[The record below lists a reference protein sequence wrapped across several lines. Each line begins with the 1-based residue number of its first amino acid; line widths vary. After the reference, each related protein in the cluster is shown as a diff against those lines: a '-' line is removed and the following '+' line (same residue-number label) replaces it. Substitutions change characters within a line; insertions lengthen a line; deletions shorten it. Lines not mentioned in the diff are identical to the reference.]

1 MVRQQL
7 EHGGL
12 VLGHGEQATALRSLQ
27 ARLGAWAKRQ
37 SLRGPGDARTIGISV
52 SGTHTRGPRSMSPQL
67 RVWALVLAIDVAA
80 LGLAALILPR
90 LTAVDETWQLPW
102 FVMAVGFW
110 AAEARV
116 IHFHFRR
123 GAHTFSLN
131 ELPLVIGMFLAVP
144 FDVVIAQAIGSAV
157 ALTLH
162 RRQPPVKL
170 AFNIGSFALSSSVGL
185 AVFHFV
191 GSGPVTDPAWWFA
204 AFLGAGVANLVGV
217 FAVAAALTVSEGSLG
232 FRKLRQ
238 MLGVSSV
245 VAATNTSVALLA
257 VIIVIAEP
265 GAAWLLVVP
274 VATLFFGYR
283 AFIGARQQHESLELL
298 YESTRILQRTPELDS
313 ALVQLLY
320 HSRTMFRAE
329 RAEIVIFPSDPSD
342 GYLVTSVADDR
353 TAIMAAGDP
362 TVWKPLHRHLTDDG
376 RAFLLNS
383 TALELGEGREV
394 RDAMIAPL
402 GGDGGIV
409 GAMVVTNRLGDVTT
423 FTAEDLRLYATVA
436 SHAGT
441 ALENGQLERSLTK
454 LSVLQDE
461 LKHQAFHDGL
471 TQLANRSLFRENV
484 DARLAATIH
493 SGRSVVM
500 FVDLDDFKFVND
512 TYGHEAGDAM
522 LIEVARRLNLCTR
535 GSDLTARLGGDEFAI
550 LVDDGAAL
558 SNAERVAQRIADSIG
573 QPFVL
578 GDIQTHI
585 TASIGI
591 AAGSQGDSAEDLL
604 RQADVA
610 MYSAKAAGKG
620 RWAIYKASML
630 KSVRSRHDAG
640 EELRR
645 AVDLGEFELR
655 YQPVV
660 SLESG
665 AILGAEALLRWNH
678 PTRGEVEP
686 DDFIAAAE
694 EGAIIVPIGRW
705 VLDEACRQA
714 ARWGPSGESAAPW
727 VAVNL
732 SARQLLHPTLPDDV
746 RGAIARSGLMPDRL
760 VLEVTESVLLHD
772 AEAAIAVIGDL
783 RALGI
788 RVALDDFG
796 TGYSSLSYLHRF
808 PIDILKIASG
818 FVAVG
823 DPSDARWILTE
834 AIISLGKA
842 LGLQVVAEGVERRD
856 QVQRLKA
863 VGCELAQGFFFA
875 RPLHADTIA
884 TQFAR
889 DLAQRLGSD
898 RMEQSVAPRAA

>member
-1 MVRQQL
+1 
-7 EHGGL
+7 
-12 VLGHGEQATALRSLQ
+12 
-27 ARLGAWAKRQ
+27 
-37 SLRGPGDARTIGISV
+37 
-52 SGTHTRGPRSMSPQL
+52 
-67 RVWALVLAIDVAA
+67 
-80 LGLAALILPR
+80 
-90 LTAVDETWQLPW
+90 
-102 FVMAVGFW
+102 MAVGFW

-116 IHFHFRR
+116 VHFHFRR

-131 ELPLVIGMFLAVP
+131 ELPLVIGMFLASP
-144 FDVVIAQAIGSAV
+144 LEVVIAQAIGSAV
-157 ALTLH
+157 ALTVH

-185 AVFHFV
+185 AVFHLL
-191 GSGPVTDPAWWFA
+191 GSGPLTDPTRWLA
-204 AFLGAGVANLVGV
+204 AFLGAGIANLVGV
-217 FAVAAALTVSEGSLG
+217 FAVAAALSVSEGSLG

-245 VAATNTSVALLA
+245 VAATNASVALLA
-257 VIIVIAEP
+257 VIIVIADP
-265 GAAWLLVVP
+265 RAAWLLVVP
-274 VATLFFGYR
+274 IATLFFGYR

-353 TAIMAAGDP
+353 TAIMAPGDA
-362 TVWKPLHRHLTDDG
+362 TIWKPLHRHLAEEG
-376 RAFLLNS
+376 KAFLLNS
-383 TALELGEGREV
+383 TSLELGEEREV

-402 GGDGGIV
+402 GADGGIV

-436 SHAGT
+436 SHVGT

-461 LKHQAFHDGL
+461 LKHQAYHDGL

-484 DARLAATIH
+484 DARLAATVH
-493 SGRSVVM
+493 GDRSVVM

-522 LIEVARRLNLCTR
+522 LVEVARRLNLCTR

-550 LVDDGAAL
+550 LVDDGADL
-558 SNAERVAQRIADSIG
+558 SNAERVAQRITDSIG
-573 QPFVL
+573 QPFML
-578 GDIQTHI
+578 GDIQTHAA
-585 TASIGI
+585 ASIGI
-591 AAGSQGDSAEDLL
+591 AAGRQGDSAEDLL

-620 RWAIYKASML
+620 RWAIYKPSML

-645 AVDLGEFELR
+645 AVELGEFELR

-660 SLESG
+660 SLDSG

-678 PTRGEVEP
+678 PTRGEVGP
-686 DDFIAAAE
+686 DDFIGAAE
-694 EGAIIVPIGRW
+694 EGATIVPIGRW

-714 ARWGPSGESAAPW
+714 TRWGSNDDATAPW

-746 RGAIARSGLMPDRL
+746 RGAIARSGLIPERL

-772 AEAAIAVIGDL
+772 AEAAIAVIADL

-818 FVAVG
+818 FVGVG
-823 DPSDARWILTE
+823 DRSDARWILTE

-875 RPLHADTIA
+875 RPLHADTLA

-889 DLAQRLGSD
+889 DQAQRLGSD
-898 RMEQSVAPRAA
+898 RMEQSVATSAASAA

>member
-1 MVRQQL
+1 MT
-7 EHGGL
+7 G
-12 VLGHGEQATALRSLQ
+12 
-27 ARLGAWAKRQ
+27 
-37 SLRGPGDARTIGISV
+37 
-52 SGTHTRGPRSMSPQL
+52 QL
-67 RVWALVLAIDVAA
+67 RIWALVLGIDAAALALVAA
-80 LGLAALILPR
+80 LLPQLR
-90 LTAVDETWQLPW
+90 PVDASWQLPW

-110 AAEARV
+110 AAESRV
-116 IHFHFRR
+116 VHFHFRR

-131 ELPLVIGMFLAVP
+131 ELPLVIGMFLASP
-144 FDVVIAQAIGSAV
+144 LEVVIAQAIGSAV

-185 AVFHFV
+185 AVFHLV
-191 GSGPVTDPAWWFA
+191 GSGPLTDPTRWLA
-204 AFLGAGVANLVGV
+204 AFLGAGSANLVGV
-217 FAVAAALTVSEGSLG
+217 FAVATALSVSEGSLG

-257 VIIVIAEP
+257 VIIVIADP
-265 GAAWLLVVP
+265 RAAWLLVVP

-320 HSRTMFRAE
+320 HSRTMVRAE

-342 GYLVTSVADDR
+342 GYLITSVADDR
-353 TAIMAAGDP
+353 TAIMAPGDA
-362 TVWKPLHRHLTDDG
+362 TIWKPLHRHLAEDG
-376 RAFLLNS
+376 KAFLLNS
-383 TALELGEGREV
+383 TSLELGEEREV

-402 GGDGGIV
+402 GADGGIV

-436 SHAGT
+436 SHVGT

-484 DARLAATIH
+484 DARLAATVH
-493 SGRSVVM
+493 GDRSVVM

-522 LIEVARRLNLCTR
+522 LVEVARRLNLCTR

-550 LVDDGAAL
+550 LVDDGADL
-558 SNAERVAQRIADSIG
+558 SNAERVAQRITDSIG
-573 QPFVL
+573 QPFLL
-578 GDIQTHI
+578 GDIQTHAA
-585 TASIGI
+585 ASIGI
-591 AAGSQGDSAEDLL
+591 AAGRQGDSAEDLL

-620 RWAIYKASML
+620 RWAIYKPSML
-630 KSVRSRHDAG
+630 RSVRSRHDAG

-645 AVDLGEFELR
+645 AVELGEFALR

-660 SLESG
+660 SLDSG

-678 PTRGEVEP
+678 PTRGEVGP
-686 DDFIAAAE
+686 DDFIGAAE
-694 EGAIIVPIGRW
+694 DGATIVPIGRW

-714 ARWGPSGESAAPW
+714 ARWGSSDDSAAPW

-746 RGAIARSGLMPDRL
+746 RGAIARSGLMPERL

-772 AEAAIAVIGDL
+772 AEAAIAVISDL

-818 FVAVG
+818 FVGVG
-823 DPSDARWILTE
+823 DRSDARWILTE

-856 QVQRLKA
+856 QVQRLKS

-875 RPLHADTIA
+875 RPLHADTLA

-889 DLAQRLGSD
+889 DQAQRLGSD
-898 RMEQSVAPRAA
+898 RMEQSVAISAA

>member
-1 MVRQQL
+1 
-7 EHGGL
+7 
-12 VLGHGEQATALRSLQ
+12 
-27 ARLGAWAKRQ
+27 
-37 SLRGPGDARTIGISV
+37 
-52 SGTHTRGPRSMSPQL
+52 
-67 RVWALVLAIDVAA
+67 
-80 LGLAALILPR
+80 
-90 LTAVDETWQLPW
+90 
-102 FVMAVGFW
+102 
-110 AAEARV
+110 
-116 IHFHFRR
+116 
-123 GAHTFSLN
+123 
-131 ELPLVIGMFLAVP
+131 
-144 FDVVIAQAIGSAV
+144 
-157 ALTLH
+157 
-162 RRQPPVKL
+162 
-170 AFNIGSFALSSSVGL
+170 
-185 AVFHFV
+185 
-191 GSGPVTDPAWWFA
+191 
-204 AFLGAGVANLVGV
+204 
-217 FAVAAALTVSEGSLG
+217 
-232 FRKLRQ
+232 
-238 MLGVSSV
+238 
-245 VAATNTSVALLA
+245 
-257 VIIVIAEP
+257 
-265 GAAWLLVVP
+265 
-274 VATLFFGYR
+274 
-283 AFIGARQQHESLELL
+283 
-298 YESTRILQRTPELDS
+298 
-313 ALVQLLY
+313 
-320 HSRTMFRAE
+320 
-329 RAEIVIFPSDPSD
+329 
-342 GYLVTSVADDR
+342 
-353 TAIMAAGDP
+353 
-362 TVWKPLHRHLTDDG
+362 
-376 RAFLLNS
+376 
-383 TALELGEGREV
+383 
-394 RDAMIAPL
+394 
-402 GGDGGIV
+402 
-409 GAMVVTNRLGDVTT
+409 MVVTNRLGDVTT

-436 SHAGT
+436 SHVGT

-484 DARLAATIH
+484 DARLAATVH
-493 SGRSVVM
+493 DDRSVVM

-522 LIEVARRLNLCTR
+522 LVEVARRLNLCTR

-550 LVDDGAAL
+550 LVDDGADL
-558 SNAERVAQRIADSIG
+558 SNAERVAQRITDSIG

-578 GDIQTHI
+578 GDIQTHAA
-585 TASIGI
+585 ASIGI
-591 AAGSQGDSAEDLL
+591 AAGRQGDSAEDLL

-620 RWAIYKASML
+620 RWAIYKPSML

-645 AVDLGEFELR
+645 AVELGEFELR

-660 SLESG
+660 SLDSG

-678 PTRGEVEP
+678 PTRGEVGP
-686 DDFIAAAE
+686 DDFIGAAE
-694 EGAIIVPIGRW
+694 ECATIVPIGRW

-714 ARWGPSGESAAPW
+714 ARWGSSDDSAAPW

-746 RGAIARSGLMPDRL
+746 RGAIARSGLMPERL

-818 FVAVG
+818 FVGVG
-823 DPSDARWILTE
+823 DRSDARWILTE

-856 QVQRLKA
+856 QVQRLKS

-875 RPLHADTIA
+875 RPLHPDTLA

-898 RMEQSVAPRAA
+898 RMEQSVAPSAA

>member
-1 MVRQQL
+1 
-7 EHGGL
+7 
-12 VLGHGEQATALRSLQ
+12 
-27 ARLGAWAKRQ
+27 
-37 SLRGPGDARTIGISV
+37 
-52 SGTHTRGPRSMSPQL
+52 
-67 RVWALVLAIDVAA
+67 
-80 LGLAALILPR
+80 
-90 LTAVDETWQLPW
+90 
-102 FVMAVGFW
+102 
-110 AAEARV
+110 
-116 IHFHFRR
+116 
-123 GAHTFSLN
+123 
-131 ELPLVIGMFLAVP
+131 MFLASP
-144 FDVVIAQAIGSAV
+144 LEVVIAQAIGSAV

-185 AVFHFV
+185 AVFHLV
-191 GSGPVTDPAWWFA
+191 GSGPLTDPTRWLA
-204 AFLGAGVANLVGV
+204 AFLGAGSANLVGV
-217 FAVAAALTVSEGSLG
+217 FAVATALSVSEGSLG

-257 VIIVIAEP
+257 VIIVIADP
-265 GAAWLLVVP
+265 RAAWLLVVP
-274 VATLFFGYR
+274 IATLFFGYR

-342 GYLVTSVADDR
+342 GYLITSVADDR
-353 TAIMAAGDP
+353 TAIMAPGDA
-362 TVWKPLHRHLTDDG
+362 TIWKPLHRHLAEAG
-376 RAFLLNS
+376 KAFLLNS
-383 TALELGEGREV
+383 TSLELGEEREV

-402 GGDGGIV
+402 GADGGIV

-436 SHAGT
+436 SHVGT

-484 DARLAATIH
+484 DARLAATVH
-493 SGRSVVM
+493 GDRSVVM

-522 LIEVARRLNLCTR
+522 LVEVARRLNLCTR

-550 LVDDGAAL
+550 LVDDGADL
-558 SNAERVAQRIADSIG
+558 SNAERVAQRITDSIG
-573 QPFVL
+573 QPFLL
-578 GDIQTHI
+578 GDIQTHAA
-585 TASIGI
+585 ASIGI
-591 AAGSQGDSAEDLL
+591 AAGRQGDSAEDLL

-620 RWAIYKASML
+620 RWAIYKPSML
-630 KSVRSRHDAG
+630 RSVRSRHDAG

-645 AVDLGEFELR
+645 AVELGEFALR

-660 SLESG
+660 SLDSG

-678 PTRGEVEP
+678 PTRGEVGP
-686 DDFIAAAE
+686 DDFIGAAE
-694 EGAIIVPIGRW
+694 DGATIVPIGRW

-714 ARWGPSGESAAPW
+714 ARWGSSDDSAAPW

-746 RGAIARSGLMPDRL
+746 RGAIARSGLMPERL

-772 AEAAIAVIGDL
+772 AEAAIAVISDL

-818 FVAVG
+818 FVGVG
-823 DPSDARWILTE
+823 DRSDARWILTE

-856 QVQRLKA
+856 QVQRLKS

-875 RPLHADTIA
+875 RPLHADTLA

-889 DLAQRLGSD
+889 DQAQRLGSD
-898 RMEQSVAPRAA
+898 RMEQSVAISAA

>member
-1 MVRQQL
+1 MT
-7 EHGGL
+7 G
-12 VLGHGEQATALRSLQ
+12 
-27 ARLGAWAKRQ
+27 
-37 SLRGPGDARTIGISV
+37 
-52 SGTHTRGPRSMSPQL
+52 QL
-67 RVWALVLAIDVAA
+67 RIWALVLGIDAAA
-80 LGLAALILPR
+80 LALAAAVLPQLR
-90 LTAVDETWQLPW
+90 PVDPSWQLPW

-116 IHFHFRR
+116 VHFHFRR

-131 ELPLVIGMFLAVP
+131 ELPLVIGMFLASP
-144 FDVVIAQAIGSAV
+144 LEVVIAQAIGSAV
-157 ALTLH
+157 ALTVH

-185 AVFHFV
+185 AVFHLV
-191 GSGPVTDPAWWFA
+191 GSGPLTDPTRWLA
-204 AFLGAGVANLVGV
+204 AFLGAGIANLVGV
-217 FAVAAALTVSEGSLG
+217 FAVAAALSVSEGSLG

-245 VAATNTSVALLA
+245 VAATNTSVALLS
-257 VIIVIAEP
+257 VIIVIADP
-265 GAAWLLVVP
+265 RAAWLLVVP
-274 VATLFFGYR
+274 IATLFFGYR

-353 TAIMAAGDP
+353 TAIMAPGDS
-362 TVWKPLHRHLTDDG
+362 TIWKPLHRHLAEEG
-376 RAFLLNS
+376 KAFLLNS
-383 TALELGEGREV
+383 TSLELGEERDV

-402 GGDGGIV
+402 GADGGIV

-436 SHAGT
+436 SHVGT

-461 LKHQAFHDGL
+461 LKHQAYHDGL

-484 DARLAATIH
+484 DARLAATVH
-493 SGRSVVM
+493 GDRSVVM

-522 LIEVARRLNLCTR
+522 LVEVARRLNLCTR

-550 LVDDGAAL
+550 LVDDGADL
-558 SNAERVAQRIADSIG
+558 SNAERVAQRITDSIG
-573 QPFVL
+573 QPFML
-578 GDIQTHI
+578 GDIQTHAA
-585 TASIGI
+585 ASIGI
-591 AAGSQGDSAEDLL
+591 AAGRQGDSAEDLL

-620 RWAIYKASML
+620 RWAIYKPSML

-645 AVDLGEFELR
+645 AVELGEFELR

-660 SLESG
+660 SLDSG

-678 PTRGEVEP
+678 PTRGEVGP
-686 DDFIAAAE
+686 DDFIGAAE
-694 EGAIIVPIGRW
+694 EGATIVPIGRW
-705 VLDEACRQA
+705 ALDEACRQA
-714 ARWGPSGESAAPW
+714 TRWGSSDDSAAPW

-746 RGAIARSGLMPDRL
+746 RGAIARSGLMPERL

-772 AEAAIAVIGDL
+772 ADAAIAVISDL

-818 FVAVG
+818 FVGVG
-823 DPSDARWILTE
+823 DRSDARWILTE

-856 QVQRLKA
+856 QVQRLKS

-875 RPLHADTIA
+875 RPLHADTLA

-889 DLAQRLGSD
+889 DQAQRLGSD
-898 RMEQSVAPRAA
+898 RMEQSVAISAA

>member
-1 MVRQQL
+1 M
-7 EHGGL
+7 
-12 VLGHGEQATALRSLQ
+12 
-27 ARLGAWAKRQ
+27 
-37 SLRGPGDARTIGISV
+37 
-52 SGTHTRGPRSMSPQL
+52 PQHL
-67 RVWALVLAIDVAA
+67 RVWTLVLAIDAAAVIVAVVT
-80 LGLAALILPR
+80 LPQLAPIDR
-90 LTAVDETWQLPW
+90 SWHLPW
-102 FVMAVGFW
+102 FVMAIGFW

-131 ELPLVIGMFLAVP
+131 ELPLVVGMFLAAPVE
-144 FDVVIAQAIGSAV
+144 VVIAQVIGSAV
-157 ALTLH
+157 ALTFH
-162 RRQPPVKL
+162 RHQPPVKL
-170 AFNIGSFALSSSVGL
+170 AFNLGSFALSSSIGL
-185 AVFHFV
+185 VVFHLV
-191 GSGPVTDPAWWFA
+191 GSGPLTDPSRWLA
-204 AFLGAGVANLVGV
+204 AFLGAGIANVVGV

-232 FRKLRQ
+232 LRKLRQ

-257 VIIVIAEP
+257 VIIVIADP
-265 GAAWLLVVP
+265 RAAWLLVVP
-274 VATLFFGYR
+274 IATLFFGYR

-329 RAEIVIFPSDPSD
+329 RAEIVIFPSEPSE
-342 GYLVTSVADDR
+342 GYLVTSVADDH
-353 TAIMAAGDP
+353 TTIMAAGDAA
-362 TVWKPLHRHLTDDG
+362 VWRPVHRHVAEHG
-376 RAFLLNS
+376 KAFLLN
-383 TALELGEGREV
+383 TTELDLGEDREV

-402 GGDGGIV
+402 GADGGIV

-423 FTAEDLRLYATVA
+423 FTSEDLRLYATVA

-471 TQLANRSLFRENV
+471 TKLANRSLFRENV
-484 DARLAATIH
+484 DARLAATTH
-493 SGRSVVM
+493 GRRSVVM

-512 TYGHEAGDAM
+512 TFGHEAGDAM
-522 LIEVARRLNLCTR
+522 LVEVARRLNLCTR
-535 GSDLTARLGGDEFAI
+535 ASDLTARLGGDEFAI
-550 LVDDGAAL
+550 LVDDSVDLA
-558 SNAERVAQRIADSIG
+558 NAERVAERITDSLG
-573 QPFVL
+573 QPFVI
-578 GDIQTHI
+578 GDIQTHA

-591 AAGSQGDSAEDLL
+591 AAGSLGDSAEDLL

-620 RWAIYKASML
+620 RWAIYKPSML

-645 AVDLGEFELR
+645 AVDLGQFELR
-655 YQPVV
+655 YQPVI

-686 DDFIAAAE
+686 DEFIGAAE
-694 EGAIIVPIGRW
+694 EGAVIVPIGRW
-705 VLDEACRQA
+705 ALDEACRQA
-714 ARWGPSGESAAPW
+714 AQWGSSDESAAPW

-732 SARQLLHPTLPDDV
+732 SARQLLHPTLLEDV
-746 RGAIARSGLMPDRL
+746 RGTIARSGLAPASL

-772 AEAAIAVIGDL
+772 AEAAIAVIGEL

-808 PIDILKIASG
+808 PIDILKIAPG
-818 FVAVG
+818 FVGVS
-823 DPSDARWILTE
+823 DLNDARWILTE

-842 LGLQVVAEGVERRD
+842 LGLSVVAEGVERRG

-875 RPLHADTIA
+875 RPLDADAIA
-884 TQFAR
+884 AQFAR
-889 DLAQRLGSD
+889 DVAQRHGSD
-898 RMEQSVAPRAA
+898 RMAQSVAATSVA

>member
-1 MVRQQL
+1 MT
-7 EHGGL
+7 G
-12 VLGHGEQATALRSLQ
+12 
-27 ARLGAWAKRQ
+27 
-37 SLRGPGDARTIGISV
+37 
-52 SGTHTRGPRSMSPQL
+52 QL
-67 RVWALVLAIDVAA
+67 RIWALVLGIDAAALALVAA
-80 LGLAALILPR
+80 LLPQLR
-90 LTAVDETWQLPW
+90 PVDASWQLPW

-110 AAEARV
+110 AAESRV
-116 IHFHFRR
+116 VHFHFRR

-131 ELPLVIGMFLAVP
+131 ELPLVIGMFLASP
-144 FDVVIAQAIGSAV
+144 LEVVIAQAIGSAV

-185 AVFHFV
+185 AVFHLV
-191 GSGPVTDPAWWFA
+191 GSGPLTDPTRWLA
-204 AFLGAGVANLVGV
+204 AFLGAGSANLVGV
-217 FAVAAALTVSEGSLG
+217 FAVATALSVSEGSLG

-257 VIIVIAEP
+257 VIIVIADP
-265 GAAWLLVVP
+265 RAAWLLVVP
-274 VATLFFGYR
+274 IATLFFGYR

-342 GYLVTSVADDR
+342 GYLITSVADDR
-353 TAIMAAGDP
+353 TAIMAPGDA
-362 TVWKPLHRHLTDDG
+362 TIWKPLHRHLAEAG
-376 RAFLLNS
+376 KAFLLNS
-383 TALELGEGREV
+383 SSLELGEEHEV

-402 GGDGGIV
+402 GADGGIV

-436 SHAGT
+436 SHVGT

-484 DARLAATIH
+484 DARLAATVH
-493 SGRSVVM
+493 GDRSVVM

-522 LIEVARRLNLCTR
+522 LVEVARRLNLCTR

-550 LVDDGAAL
+550 LVDDGADL
-558 SNAERVAQRIADSIG
+558 SNAERVAQRITDSIG
-573 QPFVL
+573 QPFLL
-578 GDIQTHI
+578 GDIQTHAA
-585 TASIGI
+585 ASIGI
-591 AAGSQGDSAEDLL
+591 AAGRQGDSAEDLL

-620 RWAIYKASML
+620 RWAIYKPSML
-630 KSVRSRHDAG
+630 RSVRSRHDAG

-645 AVDLGEFELR
+645 AVELGEFALR

-660 SLESG
+660 SLDSG

-678 PTRGEVEP
+678 PTRGEVGP
-686 DDFIAAAE
+686 DDFIGAAE
-694 EGAIIVPIGRW
+694 DGATIVPIGRW

-714 ARWGPSGESAAPW
+714 ARWGSSDDSAAPW

-746 RGAIARSGLMPDRL
+746 RGAIARSGLMPERL

-772 AEAAIAVIGDL
+772 AEAAIAVISDL

-818 FVAVG
+818 FVGVG
-823 DPSDARWILTE
+823 DRSDARWILTE

-856 QVQRLKA
+856 QVQRLKS

-875 RPLHADTIA
+875 RPLHADTLA

-889 DLAQRLGSD
+889 DQAQRLGSD
-898 RMEQSVAPRAA
+898 RMEQSVAISAA

>member
-1 MVRQQL
+1 
-7 EHGGL
+7 
-12 VLGHGEQATALRSLQ
+12 
-27 ARLGAWAKRQ
+27 
-37 SLRGPGDARTIGISV
+37 
-52 SGTHTRGPRSMSPQL
+52 MSPQL

-818 FVAVG
+818 FVGVG

>member
-1 MVRQQL
+1 MT
-7 EHGGL
+7 G
-12 VLGHGEQATALRSLQ
+12 
-27 ARLGAWAKRQ
+27 
-37 SLRGPGDARTIGISV
+37 
-52 SGTHTRGPRSMSPQL
+52 QL
-67 RVWALVLAIDVAA
+67 RIWALVLGIDAAALALVAA
-80 LGLAALILPR
+80 LLPQLR
-90 LTAVDETWQLPW
+90 PVDASWQLPW

-110 AAEARV
+110 AAESRV
-116 IHFHFRR
+116 VHFHFRR

-131 ELPLVIGMFLAVP
+131 ELPLVIGMFLASP
-144 FDVVIAQAIGSAV
+144 LEVVIAQAIGSAV

-185 AVFHFV
+185 AVFHLV
-191 GSGPVTDPAWWFA
+191 GSGPLTDPTRWLA
-204 AFLGAGVANLVGV
+204 AFLGAGSANLVGV
-217 FAVAAALTVSEGSLG
+217 FAVATALSVSEGSLG

-257 VIIVIAEP
+257 VIIVIADP
-265 GAAWLLVVP
+265 RAAWLLVVP
-274 VATLFFGYR
+274 IATLFFGYR

-342 GYLVTSVADDR
+342 GYLITSVADDR
-353 TAIMAAGDP
+353 TAIMAPGDA
-362 TVWKPLHRHLTDDG
+362 TIWKPLHRHLAEAG
-376 RAFLLNS
+376 KAFLLNS
-383 TALELGEGREV
+383 TSLELGEEREV

-402 GGDGGIV
+402 GADGGIV

-436 SHAGT
+436 SHVGT

-484 DARLAATIH
+484 DARLAATVH
-493 SGRSVVM
+493 GDRSVVM

-522 LIEVARRLNLCTR
+522 LVEVARRLNLCTR

-550 LVDDGAAL
+550 LVDDGADL
-558 SNAERVAQRIADSIG
+558 SNAERVAQRITDSIG
-573 QPFVL
+573 QPFLL
-578 GDIQTHI
+578 GDIQTHAA
-585 TASIGI
+585 ASIGI
-591 AAGSQGDSAEDLL
+591 AAGRQGDSAEDLL

-620 RWAIYKASML
+620 RWAIYKPSML
-630 KSVRSRHDAG
+630 RSVRSRHDAG

-645 AVDLGEFELR
+645 AVELGEFALR

-660 SLESG
+660 SLDSG

-678 PTRGEVEP
+678 PTRGEVGP
-686 DDFIAAAE
+686 DDFIGAAE
-694 EGAIIVPIGRW
+694 DGATIVPIGRW

-714 ARWGPSGESAAPW
+714 ARWGSSDDSAAPW

-746 RGAIARSGLMPDRL
+746 RGAIARSGLMPERL

-772 AEAAIAVIGDL
+772 AEAAIAVISDL

-818 FVAVG
+818 FVGVG
-823 DPSDARWILTE
+823 DRSDARWILTE

-856 QVQRLKA
+856 QVQRLKS

-875 RPLHADTIA
+875 RPLHADTLA

-889 DLAQRLGSD
+889 DQAQRLGSD
-898 RMEQSVAPRAA
+898 RMEQSVAISAA

>member
-1 MVRQQL
+1 MTGQL
-7 EHGGL
+7 RIWAL
-12 VLGHGEQATALRSLQ
+12 V
-27 ARLGAWAKRQ
+27 
-37 SLRGPGDARTIGISV
+37 IGIDAAALALAV
-52 SGTHTRGPRSMSPQL
+52 AVLPQL
-67 RVWALVLAIDVAA
+67 R
-80 LGLAALILPR
+80 P
-90 LTAVDETWQLPW
+90 VDPSWQLPW

-131 ELPLVIGMFLAVP
+131 ELPLVIGMFLASP
-144 FDVVIAQAIGSAV
+144 LEVVVAQAIGSAV
-157 ALTLH
+157 ALTVH

-185 AVFHFV
+185 AVFHLL
-191 GSGPVTDPAWWFA
+191 GSGPLTDPTRWLA
-204 AFLGAGVANLVGV
+204 AFLGAGIANLVGA
-217 FAVAAALTVSEGSLG
+217 FAVAAALSVSEGRLG

-265 GAAWLLVVP
+265 RAAWLLVVP
-274 VATLFFGYR
+274 IATLFFGYR

-353 TAIMAAGDP
+353 TAIMAPGDS
-362 TVWKPLHRHLTDDG
+362 TIWKPLHRHLAEEG
-376 RAFLLNS
+376 KAFLLNS
-383 TALELGEGREV
+383 TSLELGEEREV

-402 GGDGGIV
+402 GADGGIV

-436 SHAGT
+436 SHVGT

-484 DARLAATIH
+484 DARLAATVH
-493 SGRSVVM
+493 GDRSVVM

-522 LIEVARRLNLCTR
+522 LVEVARRLNLCTR

-550 LVDDGAAL
+550 LVDDGADL
-558 SNAERVAQRIADSIG
+558 SNAERVAQRIADSLG
-573 QPFVL
+573 QPFLL
-578 GDIQTHI
+578 GDIQTHAA
-585 TASIGI
+585 ASIGI
-591 AAGSQGDSAEDLL
+591 AAGRQGDSAEDLL

-620 RWAIYKASML
+620 RWAIYKPSML

-645 AVDLGEFELR
+645 AVEFGEFELR

-660 SLESG
+660 SLDSG

-678 PTRGEVEP
+678 PTRGEVGP
-686 DDFIAAAE
+686 DDFIGAAE
-694 EGAIIVPIGRW
+694 DGATIVPIGRW

-714 ARWGPSGESAAPW
+714 ARWGSSEDSAAPW

-746 RGAIARSGLMPDRL
+746 RGAIARSGLMPERL

-772 AEAAIAVIGDL
+772 AEAAISVISDL

-818 FVAVG
+818 FVGVG
-823 DPSDARWILTE
+823 DRSDARWILTE

-856 QVQRLKA
+856 QVQRLKS

-875 RPLHADTIA
+875 RPLHADTLA

-889 DLAQRLGSD
+889 DQAQRLGSD
-898 RMEQSVAPRAA
+898 RMEQSVAASAATAA

>member
-1 MVRQQL
+1 MAGQVRIWA
-7 EHGGL
+7 L
-12 VLGHGEQATALRSLQ
+12 V
-27 ARLGAWAKRQ
+27 
-37 SLRGPGDARTIGISV
+37 IGIDAAALALAAAV
-52 SGTHTRGPRSMSPQL
+52 LPQL
-67 RVWALVLAIDVAA
+67 R
-80 LGLAALILPR
+80 P
-90 LTAVDETWQLPW
+90 VDPSWQLPW

-131 ELPLVIGMFLAVP
+131 ELPLVIGMFLASP
-144 FDVVIAQAIGSAV
+144 LEVVVAQAIGSAV
-157 ALTLH
+157 ALTVH
-162 RRQPPVKL
+162 RRQPAVKL

-185 AVFHFV
+185 AIFHLL
-191 GSGPVTDPAWWFA
+191 GSGPLTDPTRWMA
-204 AFLGAGVANLVGV
+204 AFLGAAIANLVGV
-217 FAVAAALTVSEGSLG
+217 FAVAAALSVSEGSLG

-257 VIIVIAEP
+257 VIIVIADP
-265 GAAWLLVVP
+265 RAAWLLVVP

-329 RAEIVIFPSDPSD
+329 QAEIVIFPSDPSD

-353 TAIMAAGDP
+353 TAIMAPGDP
-362 TVWKPLHRHLTDDG
+362 TIWKPLHRHLAEEG
-376 RAFLLNS
+376 KAFLLNS
-383 TALELGEGREV
+383 TSLELGEEREV

-402 GGDGGIV
+402 GADGGIV

-436 SHAGT
+436 SHVGT

-484 DARLAATIH
+484 DARLAATVH
-493 SGRSVVM
+493 DDRSVVM

-522 LIEVARRLNLCTR
+522 LVEVARRLNLCTR

-550 LVDDGAAL
+550 LVDDGADL
-558 SNAERVAQRIADSIG
+558 SNAERVAQRITDSIG

-578 GDIQTHI
+578 GDIQTHAA
-585 TASIGI
+585 ASIGI
-591 AAGSQGDSAEDLL
+591 AAGRQGDSAEDLL

-620 RWAIYKASML
+620 RWAIYKPSML

-645 AVDLGEFELR
+645 AVELGEFELR

-660 SLESG
+660 SLDSG

-678 PTRGEVEP
+678 PTRGEVGP
-686 DDFIAAAE
+686 DDFIGAAE
-694 EGAIIVPIGRW
+694 ECATIVPIGRW

-714 ARWGPSGESAAPW
+714 ARWGSSDDSAAPW

-746 RGAIARSGLMPDRL
+746 RGAIARSGLMPERL

-818 FVAVG
+818 FVGVG
-823 DPSDARWILTE
+823 DRSDARWILTE

-856 QVQRLKA
+856 QVQRLKS

-875 RPLHADTIA
+875 RPLHPDTLA

-898 RMEQSVAPRAA
+898 RMEQSVAPSAA

>member
-1 MVRQQL
+1 MA
-7 EHGGL
+7 G
-12 VLGHGEQATALRSLQ
+12 
-27 ARLGAWAKRQ
+27 
-37 SLRGPGDARTIGISV
+37 
-52 SGTHTRGPRSMSPQL
+52 QL
-67 RVWALVLAIDVAA
+67 RIWALVLGIDAAA
-80 LGLAALILPR
+80 LALVLAVLPQLR
-90 LTAVDETWQLPW
+90 PVDSSWQLPW

-116 IHFHFRR
+116 VHFHFRR

-131 ELPLVIGMFLAVP
+131 ELPLVIGMFLASP
-144 FDVVIAQAIGSAV
+144 LEVVIAQAIGSAV
-157 ALTLH
+157 ALTVH

-185 AVFHFV
+185 AVFHLL
-191 GSGPVTDPAWWFA
+191 GSGPLTDPTRWLA
-204 AFLGAGVANLVGV
+204 AFLGAGIANLVGV
-217 FAVAAALTVSEGSLG
+217 FAVAAALSVSEGSLG

-245 VAATNTSVALLA
+245 VAATNASVALLA
-257 VIIVIAEP
+257 VIIVIADP
-265 GAAWLLVVP
+265 RAAWLLVVP
-274 VATLFFGYR
+274 IATLFFGYR

-353 TAIMAAGDP
+353 TAIMAPGDA
-362 TVWKPLHRHLTDDG
+362 TIWKPLHRHLAEEG
-376 RAFLLNS
+376 KAFLLNS
-383 TALELGEGREV
+383 TSLELGEEREV

-402 GGDGGIV
+402 GADGGIV

-436 SHAGT
+436 SHVGT

-461 LKHQAFHDGL
+461 LKHQAYHDGL

-484 DARLAATIH
+484 DARLAATVH
-493 SGRSVVM
+493 GDRSVVM

-522 LIEVARRLNLCTR
+522 LVEVARRLNLCTR

-550 LVDDGAAL
+550 LVDDGADL
-558 SNAERVAQRIADSIG
+558 SNAERVAQRITDSIG
-573 QPFVL
+573 QPFML
-578 GDIQTHI
+578 GDIQTHAA
-585 TASIGI
+585 ASIGI
-591 AAGSQGDSAEDLL
+591 AAGRQGDSAEDLL

-620 RWAIYKASML
+620 RWAIYKPSML

-645 AVDLGEFELR
+645 AVELGEFELR

-660 SLESG
+660 SLDSG

-678 PTRGEVEP
+678 PTRGEVGP
-686 DDFIAAAE
+686 DDFIGAAE
-694 EGAIIVPIGRW
+694 EGATIVPIGRW

-714 ARWGPSGESAAPW
+714 TRWGSSDDATAPW

-746 RGAIARSGLMPDRL
+746 RGAIARSGLIPERL

-772 AEAAIAVIGDL
+772 AEAAIAVIADL

-818 FVAVG
+818 FVGVG
-823 DPSDARWILTE
+823 DRSDARWILTE

-875 RPLHADTIA
+875 RPLHADTLA

-889 DLAQRLGSD
+889 DQAQRLGSD
-898 RMEQSVAPRAA
+898 RMEQSVATSAASAA

>member
-1 MVRQQL
+1 MPL
-7 EHGGL
+7 L
-12 VLGHGEQATALRSLQ
+12 
-27 ARLGAWAKRQ
+27 
-37 SLRGPGDARTIGISV
+37 P
-52 SGTHTRGPRSMSPQL
+52 

-80 LGLAALILPR
+80 LVVAVVVLPKLAP
-90 LTAVDETWQLPW
+90 VDPSWQLPW
-102 FVMAVGFW
+102 YVMAAGFW

-131 ELPLVIGMFLAVP
+131 ELPLVIGMFLAAP
-144 FDVVIAQAIGSAV
+144 LDVVIAQVVGSAV
-157 ALTLH
+157 ALAVN

-170 AFNIGSFALSSSVGL
+170 AFNIGAFALSSTVGL
-185 AVFHFV
+185 AVFHLV
-191 GSGPVTDPAWWFA
+191 GSGPLTDPARWVA
-204 AFLGAGVANLVGV
+204 AFLGAGMANLVGV

-232 FRKLRQ
+232 LRKLRQ

-257 VIIVIAEP
+257 VIIIIADP
-265 GAAWLLVVP
+265 RAAWLLVVP
-274 VATLFFGYR
+274 IATLFFGYR
-283 AFIGARQQHESLELL
+283 AFIGARQQHESMELL

-329 RAEIVIFPSDPSD
+329 RAEIVIFPSEPSEA
-342 GYLVTSVADDR
+342 YLVTSVADER
-353 TAIMAAGDP
+353 TTIMAPGDAA
-362 TVWKPLHRHLTDDG
+362 VWKPLHGHLAEHG
-376 RAFLLNS
+376 KAFLLNS
-383 TALELGEGREV
+383 TALELGDDREV

-402 GGDGGIV
+402 GADGGIV

-484 DARLAATIH
+484 DARLAATIRRR
-493 SGRSVVM
+493 RSVVM

-512 TYGHEAGDAM
+512 TYGHEVGDAM

-550 LVDDGAAL
+550 LVDDDPDL
-558 SNAERVAQRIADSIG
+558 SNAERIAQRVTDSIG
-573 QPFVL
+573 QSFMI
-578 GDIQTHI
+578 GEDIQTHI

-591 AAGSQGDSAEDLL
+591 AAGSHGHTAEDLL
-604 RQADVA
+604 RQADIA

-620 RWAIYKASML
+620 RWAVYKASML
-630 KSVRSRHDAG
+630 KGIRSRHDAG

-665 AILGAEALLRWNH
+665 AIVGAEALLRWNH

-686 DDFIAAAE
+686 DDFIGAAE
-694 EGAIIVPIGRW
+694 DGAIIVPIGRW

-714 ARWGPSGESAAPW
+714 ARWGSSDGSEAPW
-727 VAVNL
+727 VAINL
-732 SARQLLHPTLPDDV
+732 SARQLLHPTLLDDV
-746 RGAIARSGLMPDRL
+746 RGAIARSGLTSGRV

-783 RALGI
+783 RKLGI

-796 TGYSSLSYLHRF
+796 TGFSSLSYLHRF
-808 PIDILKIASG
+808 PIDILKIGPG
-818 FVAVG
+818 FVGVG
-823 DPSDARWILTE
+823 DRSDARWILTE
-834 AIISLGKA
+834 AIISLGHA
-842 LGLQVVAEGVERRD
+842 LGHTVIAEGVERRH

-863 VGCELAQGFFFA
+863 AGCELAQGYFFA
-875 RPLHADTIA
+875 RPLHADTLA
-884 TQFAR
+884 TQFAH
-889 DLAQRLGSD
+889 DVAQRLGSD
-898 RMEQSVAPRAA
+898 RMAQAEAPAGRAA